1 MLGAEA
7 GHYNACVAPVSPPSW
22 PHFLTP
28 AHSLVFR
35 ALALLHLERR
45 AEAEAAYRLA
55 IAAQPAALLAWQ
67 GLEKLYAQTGA
78 WQQLAECQR
87 RQLDVLKER

>member
-1 MLGAEA
+1 VLGAEA

-55 IAAQPAALLAWQ
+55 IAAQPSALLAWQ
-67 GLEKLYAQTGA
+67 GLEKLYAQTRQA
-78 WQQLAECQR
+78 QLRAEVLRQQMDL
-87 RQLDVLKER
+87 LKER